1 MATSADDYGL
11 IRLGSRV
18 RDVDWISDEAK
29 AAFVSLYSEE
39 TANNITKLIEKHRM
53 MFKNTADT
61 GNFTQIQMLSP
72 LGVITEFA
80 TFVRGIGYEPKWL
93 GAEKKVPNYEV
104 VYLIGKI
111 IPELLINVINAVA
124 ENKDYADARTS
135 VVLVDAIHNNIEKLA
150 VSTDVLVKFYYR
162 IRSSLSSRSSGI
174 RMFNRSFNAV
184 SNKVVALLAEAVGKK
199 LVTENKCNTVG
210 AALVMKDEDIDE
222 KFKDCASFIKIMSDP
237 YGSLNEE
244 NVKQISAY
252 ALPVI
257 RQRFPFALPREY
269 DRKLYTANTNIQ
281 RAARIASEWSA
292 GTRSLRIK
300 EVQTILDNV
309 CEILT
314 TDMPDQA
321 KIAADVGMIASW
333 SLLAGHPNDAFEL
346 MMSYSKRSSIKLFV
360 MNQKDEVMNRVN
372 DWCEKHNINVSVE
385 NVCVELV

>member
-1 MATSADDYGL
+1 MAISTDDYGL

-18 RDVDWISDEAK
+18 RDVEWISDEAK
-29 AAFVSLYSEE
+29 AAFISLYSEE
-39 TANNITKLIEKHRM
+39 TASDVISLIEKHRM

-61 GNFTQIQMLSP
+61 GNFTQIQMFSP
-72 LGVITEFA
+72 LGTVTEFA
-80 TFVRGIGYEPKWL
+80 TFVRGIGYEPKWQ
-93 GAEKKVPNYEV
+93 GPEKKVPSFEV

-111 IPELLINVINAVA
+111 IPELLVNVITTIAD
-124 ENKDYADARTS
+124 NKDYSDARTS
-135 VVLVDAIHNNIEKLA
+135 IVLVDTIHNNIDKLEI
-150 VSTDVLVKFYYR
+150 SSDVLVKFYYR

-174 RMFNRSFNAV
+174 RVFNRSFNAV
-184 SNKVVALLAEAVGKK
+184 SNKVVALLSEAIGKK
-199 LVTENKCNTVG
+199 LVTENKRNTVG
-210 AALVMKDEDIDE
+210 AALVMNDEDIDE
-222 KFKDCASFIKIMSDP
+222 KFKDCASFIKMMSDP
-237 YGSLNEE
+237 YGSINEE
-244 NVKQISAY
+244 NVKKIEPY

-269 DRKLYTANTNIQ
+269 DRKLYSATTNIQ
-281 RAARIASEWSA
+281 RAARVASEWSS

-321 KIAADVGMIASW
+321 KIAADVGVLASW

-346 MMSYSKRSSIKLFV
+346 MVSYSKRSSIKLFV
-360 MNQKDEVMNRVN
+360 TNQKDEMMNRVN
-372 DWCEKHNINVSVE
+372 DWCEKHNINVSIE